1 MRFRFTLLTCC
12 SFGIVFSQQKTVEN
26 SPPKV
31 TIVTPSTNSKVY
43 WNSVIPYS
51 IRVSD
56 AEDGNSEY
64 NEISNNE
71 VLLVIKY
78 LPDSTQVKKYLL
90 NRSKLNHKPLLWMST
105 STCFNCHAARTKL
118 IGPSFDLIAHQYRG
132 RASAVDSLTKKIIN
146 GSSGTWGD
154 LKMPP
159 HPDLKIEQVSEIV
172 RWILKTNEDPH
183 QNYIAGIE
191 GAFRTK
197 ERPARHH
204 TGVYILTASYTDHG
218 ITETPQPDGIVREG
232 SKVGQHTI
240 VLKNIE

>member
-1 MRFRFTLLTCC
+1 MCC
-12 SFGIVFSQQKTVEN
+12 CFGIVLSQQKGVEN
-26 SPPKV
+26 SQPKV
-31 TIVTPSTNSKVY
+31 TIVTPSTNSKLH

-90 NRSKLNHKPLLWMST
+90 DRSKMNHQPLLWMST
-105 STCFNCHAARTKL
+105 STCFACHAARTKL
-118 IGPSFDLIAHQYRG
+118 IGPSFDLVAQRYRG
-132 RASAVDSLTKKIIN
+132 QAGVVDSLAKKIIK
-146 GSSGTWGD
+146 GSTGTWGD

-159 HPDLKIEQVSEIV
+159 HPDLKIEQVREIV
-172 RWILKTNEDPH
+172 RWILTNNDDPY

-197 ERPARHH
+197 ERPAGDAK
-204 TGVYILTASYTDHG
+204 GVYILTASYTDHG
-218 ITETPQPDGIVREG
+218 IMETPLSDGINRQG
-232 SKVGQHTI
+232 TKVGQQTI
-240 VLKNIE
+240 VLKDIE